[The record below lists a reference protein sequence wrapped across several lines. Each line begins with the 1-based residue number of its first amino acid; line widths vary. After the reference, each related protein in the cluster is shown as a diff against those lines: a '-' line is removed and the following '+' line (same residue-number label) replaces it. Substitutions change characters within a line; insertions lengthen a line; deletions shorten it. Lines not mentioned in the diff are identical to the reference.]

1 MTTPQYR
8 AERPAGRQLV
18 LGIDVGGTKSAAL
31 LVDADDGVIGRGA
44 APTRH
49 DEAAYGIV
57 ALARDVLDRA
67 EVLAGD
73 LTAVG
78 VGLPGHVDPVAGTVA
93 LAVNLDGLPQ
103 PIASV
108 VHEAFG
114 APCFI
119 DHDARA
125 AARWIAR
132 LDGGAH
138 RGIGYV
144 SIGTGISAGI
154 VLDGVPVTGAR
165 GMAGEIG
172 HLVAIP
178 EGPLCV
184 CGLRGCL
191 EAVASGPAIA
201 RLADA
206 ATAADAFAAA
216 AAGDARARAAVD
228 EAVACLA
235 RAIRG
240 LVLAFGLDDVV
251 LGGGVAG
258 AGAALMTP
266 LLRALATER
275 DASSLVRVVLAN
287 DVIRPHPADADAG
300 AWGAVTVARDG
311 LRGTPPA
318 VEDREEVGRRDVT
331 RQSG

>member
-1 MTTPQYR
+1 MTAARPGAAHA
-8 AERPAGRQLV
+8 AERQLV

-31 LVDADDGVIGRGA
+31 LVDGDDRVIGRGA

-57 ALARDVLDRA
+57 ALARDVLDRV
-67 EVLAGD
+67 EILPGD
-73 LTAVG
+73 LAAVG

-108 VHEAFG
+108 VDEAFG
-114 APCFI
+114 VPCFI

-132 LDGGAH
+132 LDGGTH

-144 SIGTGISAGI
+144 SIGTGISAGL

-172 HLVAIP
+172 HVVAVP

-201 RLADA
+201 RAA
-206 ATAADAFAAA
+206 GTATAVDAFAAA
-216 AAGDARARAAVD
+216 AAGDARAVAAVD

-235 RAIRG
+235 RAVRG
-240 LVLAFGLDDVV
+240 LVLGFGLDDVV
-251 LGGGVAG
+251 IGGGVAR
-258 AGAALMTP
+258 AGTALMTP
-266 LLRALATER
+266 LLRALAAER
-275 DASSLVRVVLAN
+275 DASSLVRVLLTS

-311 LRGTPPA
+311 LRRA
-318 VEDREEVGRRDVT
+318 SRVVIDREEVGRRDVT